1 MILSGVIEELFH
13 RDALQIK
20 RLTCAEKYGR
30 IDFLVNNGG
39 GQFPCAAADMKLK
52 VTISSCAAAD
62 MKLKVTISF
71 CAAADMKV
79 KVIIS
84 FFAAA
89 DMKLK
94 VTIFL
99 LCCCRREA
107 QDNNS
112 SWAARCRYSSR

>member
-1 MILSGVIEELFH
+1 MVLSGVIEELFH

-52 VTISSCAAAD
+52 VTIS
-62 MKLKVTISF
+62 F

-79 KVIIS
+79 KVMIS

-107 QDNNS
+107 QDNDS